1 MAVAEAETFFR
12 KGWIAFP
19 PEEGV
24 AAWVRAAAPE
34 AARLAADP
42 DLRARWLR
50 CGGTWF
56 VGVDALGADA
66 TGAVAGGPPL
76 LCRALDLVETA
87 LGLGR
92 PALDAGQASVCFPG
106 YPKQDEGESDPA
118 FRYRLKRDAAHVDG
132 LLPVG
137 PERRR
142 MAVERHGFLL
152 GVPLAG
158 TAPGASPLV
167 VWEGSHEVIRRHLAG
182 ALADVPPARWAETD
196 VTEAY
201 HAARRECFAT
211 LPRVAVAPE
220 PGGSCLLHRL
230 VLHGVAPW
238 TAPDGPPRS
247 VAYFRP
253 EPPRPVESDWWLAD
267 P

>member
-1 MAVAEAETFFR
+1 MGDDRAEAFFR
-12 KGWIAFP
+12 RGWLAFP
-19 PEEGV
+19 PERSV
-24 AAWVRAAAPE
+24 QDWVRAVAPE
-34 AARLAADP
+34 AARLEADP
-42 DLRARWLR
+42 TLRARWLR

-56 VGVDALGADA
+56 AGVNVLGNDAEGS
-66 TGAVAGGPPL
+66 VAEGPPL
-76 LCRALDLVETA
+76 ACAALDFAADA

-92 PALDAGQASVCFPG
+92 LALDAGQVSVCRPG
-106 YPKQDEGESDPA
+106 YPRRDAGESEA
-118 FRYRLKRDAAHVDG
+118 AYRYRLKRDAAHVDG

-158 TAPGASPLV
+158 ARPGASPVV
-167 VWEGSHEVIRRHLAG
+167 VWEGSHETVRR
-182 ALADVPPARWAETD
+182 ALVAALEGVPPERWAETE

-201 HAARRECFAT
+201 HAARRECFET
-211 LPRVAVAPE
+211 LPRVEVGAE
-220 PGGSCLLHRL
+220 PGGAYLLHRL
-230 VLHGVAPW
+230 ALHGVAPW
-238 TAPDGPPRS
+238 TAPDGPPRA

-253 EPPRPVESDWWLAD
+253 EPLRPAASDWWLAD